1 MIKYYQDNNQ
11 NLRKEYDSM
20 KKLSAVLFAA
30 LCIILVISLCICIYG
45 VWDIICAAGDL
56 ANDPSASGI
65 DYMGLGWGTAIA
77 LMVSSALGLILSC
90 ISRKMQRLQYLLL
103 VYYLKSGKIPDVLL
117 RKKKCRR
124 TISALVLLKLSG
136 KDVWK

>member
-90 ISRKMQRLQYLLL
+90 ISRKMQRDKRLRSVSLTSIVIFALLI
-103 VYYLKSGKIPDVLL
+103 VVSVLL
-117 RKKKCRR
+117 FYR
-124 TISALVLLKLSG
+124 
-136 KDVWK
+136 